1 MAAII
6 QLRRGSSPSSLSYGE
21 IYVNDD
27 SASLVLRLSGSG
39 DIVTLT
45 KLEQKNHGNLWIDGD
60 ITASS
65 ISASGDIR
73 IGGELY
79 LGDEVTDNIV
89 IQGSLSSSL
98 IPQSDNQFD
107 LGSTTKKYKDLY
119 VGTIHASNT
128 VISGQANISGSEQ
141 ITAFG
146 FISGSDLNSLN
157 AYTSSNNIRIDGIDA
172 VTSSFDT
179 RITQLET
186 DTGSQD
192 QRLDRLELETGSI
205 NTTNTAQNTR
215 LTTLE
220 TKTGSLDTNITTING
235 RLGNVETTTASFD
248 SRLDNLESNSGSSN
262 TFQAD
267 ATIQLNNIES
277 TTSSFDGRLNNIES
291 TTSSFD
297 GRLDNLEST
306 TASIDVRIGGIDTTT
321 ASLDGRLNVEEAK
334 STTLATV
341 TSSLDGR
348 LDVEEAKSTT
358 LATVTSSF
366 DQRLDRLQLE
376 TSSLDGRLDVEEGKS
391 TTLQT
396 VTASLEGRLNN
407 VETTTS
413 SHDDRLSNL
422 ETSTGSSDV
431 SLTNVHSFTSS
442 FNTAITLDST
452 NVTVL
457 GNLTVQGSQTQL
469 NTQTLNIE
477 DKNLLIASGAADSA
491 AANGAGITID
501 GANKSLI
508 WDHDDSN
515 FLFDA
520 RVSSSVGF
528 VGDGSGL
535 TGVTANSVAF
545 NNITS
550 KPTLLSGS
558 KQITDFG
565 FISGSD
571 LDRLHLYTASADI
584 RLSNLETTT
593 ASLDS
598 RLDVE
603 EGKSTTIETVTSSF
617 DGRLTNIESTTS
629 SLDGRLDNV
638 ESTTSSLDTRLTREE
653 SKSTTLEGVTSS
665 LDSRLDI
672 EEAKSTTLEGVTS
685 SLDSRLDNVESTTSS
700 FSGRLTNLES
710 TTSSLDSRLDNVET
724 ITSSFDQRLGR
735 LQLETASIDTRI
747 DGIDTITASFDSRL
761 DQVETFTGSQDNKFT
776 NIHLTTQSLDSRLDN
791 VETTTSSLVSR
802 VDQLTTFTGSVGTAA
817 FFNVTSSIFNDT
829 TVVPTAAAVNDAIV
843 SSGGGDVTS
852 VGAGLG
858 LSGGGVSGDLTL
870 ALNTGSSH
878 FINAVTANAGATDI
892 SSLNSY
898 TASNDTTNSGQD
910 TRLNQLAA
918 ATGSYLTS
926 HPSISAGSN
935 ISQDNSNGTVIQDL
949 TITLD
954 SNGHVTSSTATTVDL
969 DGRYYTE
976 TESDT
981 LFTKKLG
988 QGIISGSQ
996 QVIDFVVASDLD
1008 MGGNKVLF
1016 GNVYSTEGDLPNA
1029 STYHGMFA
1037 HVHGTGKGYFAHGGN
1052 WIKLIDESSSSTSN
1066 LSEGS
1071 NLYYTDARVKTKLTA
1086 ETVISGSG
1094 QVVLQSADKTGFTGA
1109 SSITTVGTIG
1119 TGTWQGTVIDK
1130 TYLDDEV
1137 YNTSLNSYTASN
1149 NVDIANLESFTSSVE
1164 TAIALDSSN
1173 VTILGNLTVQ
1183 GSTTELD
1190 VTNLNV
1196 ADKNILIA
1204 SGAADSAAADGAGI
1218 TIGGANE
1225 TLTWVHSDS
1234 RFSFSDD
1241 LHVVGNITLSGTVDG
1256 IDISAI
1262 DTDDVSEATNKY
1274 YTDARVKTKLDAET
1288 VVSGSSQVLGILS
1301 SLNTYTS
1308 SNDTTNNTQTDR
1320 LNQLSTETGSITTE
1334 QALQD
1339 TRLNQLAAATSSYLT
1354 SVDISSDTNLA
1365 VSDTN
1370 EVNMILTGDTL
1381 SAELIGGVVSG
1392 SSQITIGG
1400 DATGSANDINVI
1412 AINGVAISNAEA
1424 SQLANINSVT
1434 ISNTQWGYL
1443 GSSNQGIATSDNVQ
1457 FAKVGVGGASDA
1469 TYELK
1474 VTGDVGATGDIVA
1487 YISSDKRLKDN
1498 IQPIEGA
1505 LDKVSQISGNT
1516 FDWNEEKQNIYKGK
1530 DYGVIAQEIQEVMPE
1545 LVDTRDN
1552 GYLAVKY
1559 DKIVPLLIE
1568 SIKELKKEIEE
1579 LKSK

>member
-1 MAAII
+1 M
-6 QLRRGSSPSSLSYGE
+6 
-21 IYVNDD
+21 
-27 SASLVLRLSGSG
+27 
-39 DIVTLT
+39 T
-45 KLEQKNHGNLWIDGD
+45 
-60 ITASS
+60 
-65 ISASGDIR
+65 
-73 IGGELY
+73 
-79 LGDEVTDNIV
+79 
-89 IQGSLSSSL
+89 
-98 IPQSDNQFD
+98 FD
-107 LGSTTKKYKDLY
+107 
-119 VGTIHASNT
+119 
-128 VISGQANISGSEQ
+128 
-141 ITAFG
+141 
-146 FISGSDLNSLN
+146 
-157 AYTSSNNIRIDGIDA
+157 
-172 VTSSFDT
+172 
-179 RITQLET
+179 
-186 DTGSQD
+186 
-192 QRLDRLELETGSI
+192 
-205 NTTNTAQNTR
+205 
-215 LTTLE
+215 
-220 TKTGSLDTNITTING
+220 
-235 RLGNVETTTASFD
+235 
-248 SRLDNLESNSGSSN
+248 
-262 TFQAD
+262 
-267 ATIQLNNIES
+267 
-277 TTSSFDGRLNNIES
+277 
-291 TTSSFD
+291 
-297 GRLDNLEST
+297 
-306 TASIDVRIGGIDTTT
+306 
-321 ASLDGRLNVEEAK
+321 
-334 STTLATV
+334 
-341 TSSLDGR
+341 
-348 LDVEEAKSTT
+348 
-358 LATVTSSF
+358 
-366 DQRLDRLQLE
+366 
-376 TSSLDGRLDVEEGKS
+376 
-391 TTLQT
+391 
-396 VTASLEGRLNN
+396 
-407 VETTTS
+407 
-413 SHDDRLSNL
+413 
-422 ETSTGSSDV
+422 
-431 SLTNVHSFTSS
+431 
-442 FNTAITLDST
+442 
-452 NVTVL
+452 
-457 GNLTVQGSQTQL
+457 
-469 NTQTLNIE
+469 
-477 DKNLLIASGAADSA
+477 
-491 AANGAGITID
+491 
-501 GANKSLI
+501 
-508 WDHDDSN
+508 
-515 FLFDA
+515 
-520 RVSSSVGF
+520 
-528 VGDGSGL
+528 
-535 TGVTANSVAF
+535 
-545 NNITS
+545 
-550 KPTLLSGS
+550 P
-558 KQITDFG
+558 
-565 FISGSD
+565 
-571 LDRLHLYTASADI
+571 
-584 RLSNLETTT
+584 
-593 ASLDS
+593 
-598 RLDVE
+598 
-603 EGKSTTIETVTSSF
+603 
-617 DGRLTNIESTTS
+617 
-629 SLDGRLDNV
+629 
-638 ESTTSSLDTRLTREE
+638 
-653 SKSTTLEGVTSS
+653 
-665 LDSRLDI
+665 
-672 EEAKSTTLEGVTS
+672 
-685 SLDSRLDNVESTTSS
+685 
-700 FSGRLTNLES
+700 
-710 TTSSLDSRLDNVET
+710 
-724 ITSSFDQRLGR
+724 
-735 LQLETASIDTRI
+735 
-747 DGIDTITASFDSRL
+747 
-761 DQVETFTGSQDNKFT
+761 
-776 NIHLTTQSLDSRLDN
+776 
-791 VETTTSSLVSR
+791 
-802 VDQLTTFTGSVGTAA
+802 
-817 FFNVTSSIFNDT
+817 
-829 TVVPTAAAVNDAIV
+829 
-843 SSGGGDVTS
+843 
-852 VGAGLG
+852 
-858 LSGGGVSGDLTL
+858 
-870 ALNTGSSH
+870 
-878 FINAVTANAGATDI
+878 
-892 SSLNSY
+892 
-898 TASNDTTNSGQD
+898 
-910 TRLNQLAA
+910 
-918 ATGSYLTS
+918 
-926 HPSISAGSN
+926 
-935 ISQDNSNGTVIQDL
+935 
-949 TITLD
+949 
-954 SNGHVTSSTATTVDL
+954 
-969 DGRYYTE
+969 
-976 TESDT
+976 
-981 LFTKKLG
+981 KKLG

-996 QVIDFVVASDLD
+996 QVIDFVVASDLE

-1149 NVDIANLESFTSSVE
+1149 NVDITNLESFTSSVE

>member
-98 IPQSDNQFD
+98 IPQSDNEFD

-157 AYTSSNNIRIDGIDA
+157 SYTSSNNTRIDGIDA
-172 VTSSFDT
+172 VTASFDT

-262 TFQAD
+262 NFQAD

-376 TSSLDGRLDVEEGKS
+376 TASLDGRLDVEEGKS

-501 GANKSLI
+501 GASKSLI

-545 NNITS
+545 NSITS

-598 RLDVE
+598 RLGVE
-603 EGKSTTIETVTSSF
+603 EGKSTTIQTVTSSF
-617 DGRLTNIESTTS
+617 DSRLTNIEYTTS

-653 SKSTTLEGVTSS
+653 SKSTTLATVTSS

-954 SNGHVTSSTATTVDL
+954 SNGHVTTSTAATVDL

-988 QGIISGSQ
+988 QGIISGSE
-996 QVIDFVVASDLD
+996 QVNANNITNFDANVKTKLDADEVISGSSQVVLNDAD
-1008 MGGNKVLF
+1008 K
-1016 GNVYSTEGDLPNA
+1016 
-1029 STYHGMFA
+1029 
-1037 HVHGTGKGYFAHGGN
+1037 TGFNTA
-1052 WIKLIDESSSSTSN
+1052 DV
-1066 LSEGS
+1066 SEDSS
-1071 NLYYTDARVKTKLTA
+1071 NLYYTDARVKTKLDA
-1086 ETVISGSG
+1086 DTVISGSG

-1119 TGTWQGTVIDK
+1119 TGTWQGTAIDK

-1149 NVDIANLESFTSSVE
+1149 NVDITNLESFTSSVE

-1190 VTNLNV
+1190 VTTLNV

-1241 LHVVGNITLSGTVDG
+1241 LNVVGNITVSGTVDG

-1288 VVSGSSQVLGILS
+1288 VISGSSQVLGILS

-1308 SNDTTNNTQTDR
+1308 SNDTTNTTQNDR

-1370 EVNMILTGDTL
+1370 EVNMILSGDTL

-1392 SSQITIGG
+1392 SSQITLGG

-1443 GSSNQGIATSDNVQ
+1443 GSSNQGIATSDTVQ

>member
-98 IPQSDNQFD
+98 IPQSDNEFD

-157 AYTSSNNIRIDGIDA
+157 SYTSSNNTRIDGIDA
-172 VTSSFDT
+172 VTASFDT

-376 TSSLDGRLDVEEGKS
+376 TASLDGRLDVEEGKS

-501 GANKSLI
+501 GASKSLI

-545 NNITS
+545 NSITS

-598 RLDVE
+598 RLGVE
-603 EGKSTTIETVTSSF
+603 EGKSTTIQTVTSSF
-617 DGRLTNIESTTS
+617 DSRLTNIESTTS

-653 SKSTTLEGVTSS
+653 SKSTTLATVTSS

-954 SNGHVTSSTATTVDL
+954 SNGHVTTSTAATVDL

-988 QGIISGSQ
+988 QGIISGSE
-996 QVIDFVVASDLD
+996 QVNANNITNFDANVKTKLDADEVISGSSQVVLNDAD
-1008 MGGNKVLF
+1008 K
-1016 GNVYSTEGDLPNA
+1016 
-1029 STYHGMFA
+1029 
-1037 HVHGTGKGYFAHGGN
+1037 TGFNTA
-1052 WIKLIDESSSSTSN
+1052 DV
-1066 LSEGS
+1066 SEDSS
-1071 NLYYTDARVKTKLTA
+1071 NLYYTDARVKTKLDA
-1086 ETVISGSG
+1086 DTVISGSG

-1119 TGTWQGTVIDK
+1119 TGTWQGTAIDK

-1149 NVDIANLESFTSSVE
+1149 NVDITNLESFTSSVE

-1190 VTNLNV
+1190 VTTLNV

-1241 LHVVGNITLSGTVDG
+1241 LNVVGNITVSGTVDG

-1288 VVSGSSQVLGILS
+1288 VISGSSQVLGILS

-1308 SNDTTNNTQTDR
+1308 SNDTTNTTQNDR

-1370 EVNMILTGDTL
+1370 EVNMILSGDTL

-1392 SSQITIGG
+1392 SSQITLGG

-1443 GSSNQGIATSDNVQ
+1443 GSSNQGIATSDTVQ

-1498 IQPIEGA
+1498 IQPIKGA

>member
-98 IPQSDNQFD
+98 IPQSDNEFD

-157 AYTSSNNIRIDGIDA
+157 SYTSSNNTRIDGIDA
-172 VTSSFDT
+172 VTASFDT

-376 TSSLDGRLDVEEGKS
+376 TASLDGRLDVEEGKS

-501 GANKSLI
+501 GASKSLI

-545 NNITS
+545 NSITS

-598 RLDVE
+598 RLGVE
-603 EGKSTTIETVTSSF
+603 EGKSTTIQTVTSSF
-617 DGRLTNIESTTS
+617 DSRLTNIESTTS

-653 SKSTTLEGVTSS
+653 SKSTTLATVTSS

-954 SNGHVTSSTATTVDL
+954 SNGHVTTSTAATVDL

-988 QGIISGSQ
+988 QGIISGSE
-996 QVIDFVVASDLD
+996 QVNANNITNFDANVKTKLDADEVISGSSQVVLNDAD
-1008 MGGNKVLF
+1008 K
-1016 GNVYSTEGDLPNA
+1016 
-1029 STYHGMFA
+1029 
-1037 HVHGTGKGYFAHGGN
+1037 TGFNTA
-1052 WIKLIDESSSSTSN
+1052 DV
-1066 LSEGS
+1066 SEDSS
-1071 NLYYTDARVKTKLTA
+1071 NLYYTDARVKTKLDA
-1086 ETVISGSG
+1086 DTVISGSG

-1119 TGTWQGTVIDK
+1119 TGTWQGTAIDK

-1149 NVDIANLESFTSSVE
+1149 NVDITNLESFTSSVE

-1190 VTNLNV
+1190 VTTLNV

-1241 LHVVGNITLSGTVDG
+1241 LNVVGNITVSGTVDG

-1288 VVSGSSQVLGILS
+1288 VISGSSQVLGILS

-1308 SNDTTNNTQTDR
+1308 SNDTTNTTQNDR

-1370 EVNMILTGDTL
+1370 EVNMILSGDTL

-1392 SSQITIGG
+1392 SSQITLGG

-1443 GSSNQGIATSDNVQ
+1443 GSSNQGIATSDTVQ

>member
-98 IPQSDNQFD
+98 IPQSDNEFD

-157 AYTSSNNIRIDGIDA
+157 SYTSSNNTRIDGIDA
-172 VTSSFDT
+172 VTASFDT

-341 TSSLDGR
+341 TSS
-348 LDVEEAKSTT
+348 
-358 LATVTSSF
+358 F

-376 TSSLDGRLDVEEGKS
+376 TASLDGRLDVEEGKS

-501 GANKSLI
+501 GASKSLI

-545 NNITS
+545 NSITS

-598 RLDVE
+598 RLGVE
-603 EGKSTTIETVTSSF
+603 EGKSTTIQTVTSSF
-617 DGRLTNIESTTS
+617 DSRLTNIESTTS

-653 SKSTTLEGVTSS
+653 SKSTTLATVTSS

-954 SNGHVTSSTATTVDL
+954 SNGHVTTSTAATVDL

-988 QGIISGSQ
+988 QGIISGSE
-996 QVIDFVVASDLD
+996 QVNANNITNFDANVKTKLDADEVISGSSQVVLNDAD
-1008 MGGNKVLF
+1008 K
-1016 GNVYSTEGDLPNA
+1016 
-1029 STYHGMFA
+1029 
-1037 HVHGTGKGYFAHGGN
+1037 TGFNTA
-1052 WIKLIDESSSSTSN
+1052 DV
-1066 LSEGS
+1066 SEDSS
-1071 NLYYTDARVKTKLTA
+1071 NLYYTDARVKTKLDA
-1086 ETVISGSG
+1086 DTVISGSG

-1119 TGTWQGTVIDK
+1119 TGTWQGTAIDK

-1149 NVDIANLESFTSSVE
+1149 NVDITNLESFTSSVE

-1190 VTNLNV
+1190 VTTLNV

-1241 LHVVGNITLSGTVDG
+1241 LNVVGNITVSGTVDG

-1288 VVSGSSQVLGILS
+1288 VISGSSQVLGILS

-1308 SNDTTNNTQTDR
+1308 SNDTTNTTQNDR

-1370 EVNMILTGDTL
+1370 EVNMILSGDTL

-1392 SSQITIGG
+1392 SSQITLGG

-1443 GSSNQGIATSDNVQ
+1443 GSSNQGIATSDTVQ